1 MQLRLK
7 GEKKIFKKLKNIV
20 SRYFRGNMLTHLTE
34 KSPLDPFFASNIFHA
49 IRERGR
55 NPHVEKCKS
64 GIIMVNF

>member
-1 MQLRLK
+1 
-7 GEKKIFKKLKNIV
+7 
-20 SRYFRGNMLTHLTE
+20 MLTHLTE
-34 KSPLDPFFASNIFHA
+34 KGPLDPFFASNIFHA